1 MLNMDIFKSR
11 MFQYKTG
18 AAWAWVYGLAF
29 LFALGILY
37 TIFLYV
43 FQGHLVPT
51 ILTTANQTISDPAE
65 IAQIE
70 AGINKYMTFF
80 KTLPFILFFVVVLY
94 MILTTIYKQSGGQ
107 YYQ

>member
-1 MLNMDIFKSR
+1 MMTFNIFDYR
-11 MFQYKTG
+11 MILTRKA
-18 AAWAWVYGLAF
+18 AAWSWVYGLAF

-51 ILTTANQTISDPAE
+51 ILATANQTVADAGERAI
-65 IAQIE
+65 IE
-70 AGINKYMTFF
+70 DGINKYMTYF
-80 KTLPFILFFVVVLY
+80 KILPFVLFFVVVLY